1 MFTSNM
7 KSFKKIGIVLLV
19 LIAVGTSYAFYSNND
34 TEEIETVAADH
45 SKFDTLLRKY
55 VSSSGKVN
63 YAGFKGDVASLD
75 SYLKH
80 LSATVPASGASKN
93 EKLAYWMNAYNAFTV
108 KLILNNYPVSSIK
121 KISSDPWKIK
131 FIKLGQK
138 TYDLSTIEHGILRK
152 MGDARIHVGINCAS
166 ISCPKLGNK
175 AFTTANV
182 QSELT
187 RLTKA
192 FVKDKSRNQ
201 ISVNEVKLSKI
212 FDWFKSDFT
221 SKGTLIAWINKYS
234 DVKISPKAKVSYLT
248 YNWNLNK

>member
-7 KSFKKIGIVLLV
+7 KSFKKLRLFLIVIV
-19 LIAVGTSYAFYSNND
+19 AIGTSYGFYSAKESID
-34 TEEIETVAADH
+34 AVDVAADH
-45 SKFDTLLRKY
+45 SKLDALLKKH

-63 YAGFKGDVASLD
+63 YAGFKTDVASLD
-75 SYLKH
+75 AYLKN
-80 LSATVPASGASKN
+80 LSANVPASGVSKN
-93 EKLAYWMNAYNAFTV
+93 DKLAYWMNAYNAFTV

-121 KISSDPWKIK
+121 KISSDPWKVK

-166 ISCPKLGNK
+166 VSCPKLANK
-175 AFTTANV
+175 AFTAANV

-192 FVKDKSRNQ
+192 FIKDKSKNQ
-201 ISVNEVKLSKI
+201 ISANEVKLSKI
-212 FDWFKSDFT
+212 FDWFKSDFA
-221 SKGTLIAWINKYS
+221 SKGTLIDWINKYS
-234 DVKISPKAKVSYLT
+234 DVKINAKAKVSYLT